1 MAVQNDSKLGAT
13 ILSLTVLDSPGIV
26 WPERYIMEKSEL
38 FQKLN
43 NQDKDT
49 LDLIRQLFNLIKQ
62 QREYNLL
69 QDTQIEGLT
78 NRVKKLEKK

>member
-1 MAVQNDSKLGAT
+1 
-13 ILSLTVLDSPGIV
+13 
-26 WPERYIMEKSEL
+26 MEKNEL

-78 NRVKKLEKK
+78 NRVKKLEGRSK

>member
-1 MAVQNDSKLGAT
+1 
-13 ILSLTVLDSPGIV
+13 
-26 WPERYIMEKSEL
+26 MEKNEL

-69 QDTQIEGLT
+69 QDTQIQGLT
-78 NRVKKLEKK
+78 NRVKKLEKR

>member
-1 MAVQNDSKLGAT
+1 
-13 ILSLTVLDSPGIV
+13 
-26 WPERYIMEKSEL
+26 MEKNEL

-69 QDTQIEGLT
+69 QDTQIEGLQ
-78 NRVKKLEKK
+78 NRVKKLEGRSK

>member
-1 MAVQNDSKLGAT
+1 
-13 ILSLTVLDSPGIV
+13 
-26 WPERYIMEKSEL
+26 MEKNEL

-69 QDTQIEGLT
+69 QDQQIEGLQ
-78 NRVKKLEKK
+78 NRVKKLEGRSK

>member
-1 MAVQNDSKLGAT
+1 
-13 ILSLTVLDSPGIV
+13 
-26 WPERYIMEKSEL
+26 MEKNEL

-69 QDTQIEGLT
+69 QDTRIEGLH
-78 NRVKKLEKK
+78 NRVKKLEGRSK

>member
-1 MAVQNDSKLGAT
+1 
-13 ILSLTVLDSPGIV
+13 
-26 WPERYIMEKSEL
+26 MEKSEL

-78 NRVKKLEKK
+78 NRVKKLEGRSK

>member
-1 MAVQNDSKLGAT
+1 
-13 ILSLTVLDSPGIV
+13 
-26 WPERYIMEKSEL
+26 MEKNEL

-49 LDLIRQLFNLIKQ
+49 LDLIWQLFNLIKQ

-78 NRVKKLEKK
+78 NRVKKLEKR

>member
-1 MAVQNDSKLGAT
+1 
-13 ILSLTVLDSPGIV
+13 
-26 WPERYIMEKSEL
+26 MEKNEL

-78 NRVKKLEKK
+78 NRIKKLEKKITS

>member
-1 MAVQNDSKLGAT
+1 
-13 ILSLTVLDSPGIV
+13 
-26 WPERYIMEKSEL
+26 MEKNEL

-49 LDLIRQLFNLIKQ
+49 SDLIRQLFNLIKQ

-78 NRVKKLEKK
+78 NRVRKLEGRSK

>member
-1 MAVQNDSKLGAT
+1 
-13 ILSLTVLDSPGIV
+13 
-26 WPERYIMEKSEL
+26 MEKNEL

-49 LDLIRQLFNLIKQ
+49 LDLIKQLFNLIKQ

-78 NRVKKLEKK
+78 NRVKKLEKR

>member
-1 MAVQNDSKLGAT
+1 
-13 ILSLTVLDSPGIV
+13 
-26 WPERYIMEKSEL
+26 MEKIEL

-78 NRVKKLEKK
+78 NRVRKLEGRSK